1 MRQEAITSPMNNPV
15 SSYTIQSLL
24 GVPSAVEKH
33 IRKQLLGEYLHVGQT
48 YLITHESEM
57 VTAEIVAQYFAALD
71 ELIAGKPLAYIL
83 GKQSFWQH
91 EFLVNHH
98 TLIPRPDTERLIEAV
113 LNHHKNSLSKPM
125 NILDLGTGSGCIAIT
140 LAEEFKNSSVSAVDK
155 SAEALKMAA
164 QNANR
169 IGVNNIAFFEGGWYE
184 PFMTTHADE
193 NNKFDIIV
201 SNPPYIDPNDPH
213 LAGLTDEPIS
223 ALIADNKGMADI
235 CHIVK
240 TAPQFLQPHGLLAIE
255 HGYNQGEQ
263 VRGVFLSNG
272 FDEVITVKDYGDNER
287 VTLGVINQ
295 CTKLMG

>member
-24 GVPSAVEKH
+24 AVPSTVEKH

-48 YLITHESEM
+48 YLITHDSEM
-57 VTAEIVAQYFAALD
+57 IAAEIATQYFAALE
-71 ELIAGKPLAYIL
+71 ELMAGKPFAYVL

-91 EFLVNHH
+91 EFLVNRH

-113 LNHHKNSLSKPM
+113 LNHYKNSLSKPLD
-125 NILDLGTGSGCIAIT
+125 ILDLGTGSGCIAIT
-140 LAEEFKNSSVSAVDK
+140 LADEFENSSVSAVDK
-155 SAEALKMAA
+155 SPEALKVAA
-164 QNANR
+164 QNAKR
-169 IGVNNIAFFEGGWYE
+169 LGVNNIAFFEGSWYE
-184 PFMTTHADE
+184 PFMTVNADE
-193 NNKFDIIV
+193 SNKFDIIV

-255 HGYNQGEQ
+255 HGYDQGEQ

-287 VTLGVINQ
+287 VTLGVLN
-295 CTKLMG
+295 

>member
-1 MRQEAITSPMNNPV
+1 MRQEAITSPMNNSV
-15 SSYTIQSLL
+15 SSYSIQSLL
-24 GVPSAVEKH
+24 SVPSPVEKH

-48 YLITHESEM
+48 YLITHDSEM
-57 VTAEIVAQYFAALD
+57 VTAEIATHYFAALD
-71 ELIAGKPLAYIL
+71 ELIAGKPFAYVL
-83 GKQSFWQH
+83 GKQNFWQH
-91 EFLVNHH
+91 EFLVNEH

-113 LNHHKNSLSKPM
+113 LNHHKNSLSKSM

-140 LAEEFKNSSVSAVDK
+140 LADEFKNSSVKAVDK
-155 SAEALKMAA
+155 SPDALNVAIE
-164 QNANR
+164 NAKR
-169 IGVNNIAFFEGGWYE
+169 IGVSNIAFFEGSWYD
-184 PFMTTHADE
+184 PFMTAHADE
-193 NNKFDIIV
+193 NKFDIIV

-255 HGYNQGEQ
+255 HGYDQGEQ

-272 FDEVITVKDYGDNER
+272 FDEVITVKDYGNNER
-287 VTLGVINQ
+287 VTLGVLN
-295 CTKLMG
+295 

>member
-1 MRQEAITSPMNNPV
+1 MNNSM

-24 GVPSAVEKH
+24 AVPSTVKKH

-48 YLITHESEM
+48 YLITHDSEM
-57 VTAEIVAQYFAALD
+57 VTAAIATQYFAALE
-71 ELIAGKPLAYIL
+71 ELIAGKPFAYVL

-91 EFLVNHH
+91 EFLVNKH

-113 LNHHKNSLSKPM
+113 LSHYKNSLSKPM

-140 LAEEFKNSSVSAVDK
+140 LAEEFKNSSVKAVDK
-155 SAEALKMAA
+155 SPEALKVAA
-164 QNANR
+164 QNAKR
-169 IGVNNIAFFEGGWYE
+169 IGVSNIAFFEGSWYE
-184 PFMTTHADE
+184 LFMTAKVDE

-272 FDEVITVKDYGDNER
+272 FDEVITVKDYGDNDR
-287 VTLGVINQ
+287 VTLGVIN
-295 CTKLMG
+295 

>member
-1 MRQEAITSPMNNPV
+1 MNNLM

-24 GVPSAVEKH
+24 AVPSTVEKH
-33 IRKQLLGEYLHVGQT
+33 IRKRLLGEYLHVGQT
-48 YLITHESEM
+48 YLITHDSEM
-57 VTAEIVAQYFAALD
+57 IAAEIATQYFAALE
-71 ELIAGKPLAYIL
+71 ELMAGKPFAYVL

-91 EFLVNHH
+91 EFLVNRH

-113 LNHHKNSLSKPM
+113 LNHYKNSLSKPLD
-125 NILDLGTGSGCIAIT
+125 ILDLGTGSGCIAIT
-140 LAEEFKNSSVSAVDK
+140 LAEEFKNSYVSAVDK
-155 SAEALKMAA
+155 SPEALKMAA
-164 QNANR
+164 QNAKK
-169 IGVNNIAFFEGGWYE
+169 IGVSNIAFFEGSWYE
-184 PFMTTHADE
+184 PFTTAHGDE
-193 NNKFDIIV
+193 SNKFDIIV
-201 SNPPYIDPNDPH
+201 SNPPYINPNDPH

-255 HGYNQGEQ
+255 HGYDQGEQ

-287 VTLGVINQ
+287 VTLGVLN
-295 CTKLMG
+295 

>member
-1 MRQEAITSPMNNPV
+1 MRQEAITSPMNNPM

-24 GVPSAVEKH
+24 AVPSTVEKH

-48 YLITHESEM
+48 YLITHDSEM
-57 VTAEIVAQYFAALD
+57 VTAAIATQYFAALD
-71 ELIAGKPLAYIL
+71 ELIAGKPFAYVL

-91 EFLVNHH
+91 EFLVNRH

-113 LNHHKNSLSKPM
+113 LNHYKNSLSKPLD
-125 NILDLGTGSGCIAIT
+125 ILDLGTGSGCIAIT
-140 LAEEFKNSSVSAVDK
+140 LAEEFKNSYVSAVDK
-155 SAEALKMAA
+155 SPEALKMAA
-164 QNANR
+164 QNAKR
-169 IGVNNIAFFEGGWYE
+169 IGVSNIAFFEGSWYE
-184 PFMTTHADE
+184 PFTTAHGDE
-193 NNKFDIIV
+193 SNKFDIIV

-255 HGYNQGEQ
+255 HGYDQGEQ

-272 FDEVITVKDYGDNER
+272 FGDVITVKDYGDNER
-287 VTLGVINQ
+287 ATLGVIN
-295 CTKLMG
+295 

>member
-1 MRQEAITSPMNNPV
+1 MRQEAITSPMNNPM

-24 GVPSAVEKH
+24 AVPSTVEKH
-33 IRKQLLGEYLHVGQT
+33 IRKRLLGEYLHVGQT
-48 YLITHESEM
+48 YLITHDSEM
-57 VTAEIVAQYFAALD
+57 VTAAIVTQYFAALE
-71 ELIAGKPLAYIL
+71 ELIAGKPFAYVL

-91 EFLVNHH
+91 EFLVNRH

-113 LNHHKNSLSKPM
+113 LNHYKNSLSKPLD
-125 NILDLGTGSGCIAIT
+125 ILDLGTGSGCIAIT
-140 LAEEFKNSSVSAVDK
+140 LAEEFKNSYVSAVDK
-155 SAEALKMAA
+155 SPEALKMAA
-164 QNANR
+164 QNAKK
-169 IGVNNIAFFEGGWYE
+169 IGVSNIAFFEGSWYE
-184 PFMTTHADE
+184 PLVTTNADE
-193 NNKFDIIV
+193 SNKFDIIV

-255 HGYNQGEQ
+255 HGYDQGEQ

-287 VTLGVINQ
+287 VTLGVLN
-295 CTKLMG
+295 

>member
-1 MRQEAITSPMNNPV
+1 MRQEAITSPMNNLM

-24 GVPSAVEKH
+24 AVPSTVEKH
-33 IRKQLLGEYLHVGQT
+33 LRKRLLGEYLHVGQT
-48 YLITHESEM
+48 YLITHDSEM
-57 VTAEIVAQYFAALD
+57 IAAEIATQYFAALE
-71 ELIAGKPLAYIL
+71 ELMAGKPFAYVL

-91 EFLVNHH
+91 EFLVNRH

-113 LNHHKNSLSKPM
+113 LNHYKNSLSKPLD
-125 NILDLGTGSGCIAIT
+125 ILDLGTGSGCIAIT
-140 LAEEFKNSSVSAVDK
+140 LAEEFKNSYVSAVDK
-155 SAEALKMAA
+155 SPEALKMAA
-164 QNANR
+164 QNAKK
-169 IGVNNIAFFEGGWYE
+169 IGVSNIAFFEGSWYE
-184 PFMTTHADE
+184 PFTTAHGDE
-193 NNKFDIIV
+193 SNKFDIIV
-201 SNPPYIDPNDPH
+201 SNPPYINPNDPH

-255 HGYNQGEQ
+255 HGYDQGEQ

-287 VTLGVINQ
+287 VTLGVLN
-295 CTKLMG
+295 

>member
-1 MRQEAITSPMNNPV
+1 MRQEAITSPMNNPM

-24 GVPSAVEKH
+24 AVPSTVEKH
-33 IRKQLLGEYLHVGQT
+33 IRKQLLSEYLHVGQT
-48 YLITHESEM
+48 YLITHDSEM
-57 VTAEIVAQYFAALD
+57 VTAAIATQYFAALE
-71 ELIAGKPLAYIL
+71 ELMAGKPFAYVL

-91 EFLVNHH
+91 EFLVNRH

-113 LNHHKNSLSKPM
+113 LNHYKNSLSKPLD
-125 NILDLGTGSGCIAIT
+125 ILDLGTGSGCIAIT
-140 LAEEFKNSSVSAVDK
+140 LADEFENSSVSAVDK
-155 SAEALKMAA
+155 SPEALKVAA
-164 QNANR
+164 QNAKR
-169 IGVNNIAFFEGGWYE
+169 LGVNNIAFFEGSWYE
-184 PFMTTHADE
+184 PFMTAHADE

-255 HGYNQGEQ
+255 HGYDQGEQ
-263 VRGVFLSNG
+263 VRDVFLSNG

-287 VTLGVINQ
+287 VTLGVLN
-295 CTKLMG
+295 

>member
-1 MRQEAITSPMNNPV
+1 MRQEAITSPMNNPI
-15 SSYTIQSLL
+15 SSYSIQSLL
-24 GVPSAVEKH
+24 AVPSTVEKR
-33 IRKQLLGEYLHVGQT
+33 IRKQLLGECLHVGQT
-48 YLITHESEM
+48 YLITHDSEM
-57 VTAEIVAQYFAALD
+57 VTAEIATHYFAALD
-71 ELIAGKPLAYIL
+71 ELIAGKPFAYVL
-83 GKQSFWQH
+83 GKQNFWQH
-91 EFLVNHH
+91 EFLVNEH

-113 LNHHKNSLSKPM
+113 LNHYKNSLSKSM

-140 LAEEFKNSSVSAVDK
+140 LADEFKNSSVSAVDK
-155 SAEALKMAA
+155 SPEALKMAA
-164 QNANR
+164 QNAKR
-169 IGVNNIAFFEGGWYE
+169 IGVSNIAFFEGSWYE
-184 PFMTTHADE
+184 PFMTAHADE
-193 NNKFDIIV
+193 NKFDIIV

-272 FDEVITVKDYGDNER
+272 FGDVITVKDYGDNER
-287 VTLGVINQ
+287 ATLGVLN
-295 CTKLMG
+295 